1 MRHRKQ
7 GRKLSMTAGKRKK
20 MLRSLAASIILYE
33 RVETTEARA
42 KEARRIVDRLITV
55 GKKRTLASKRQLL
68 AELPQKSAAAKIQKE
83 LVTKYEKRNGGYTR
97 IVRMTPRAGDNSPR
111 VMIELL

>member
-7 GRKLSMTAGKRKK
+7 GRKLSLKSGARKK
-20 MLRSLAASIILYE
+20 MLRNLAASIILYE

-42 KEARRIVDRLITV
+42 KEVRRLVEQLITV
-55 GKKRTLASKRQLL
+55 GKKRTLAAKRQLL
-68 AELPQKSAAAKIQKE
+68 AELPQKLAAAKIQKE

-97 IVRMTPRAGDNSPR
+97 IVRLNPRAGDNSPR
-111 VMIELL
+111 VVIELI